1 MGLRSIDYIVSTIL
15 LYYPWIFS
23 RVRVHNVQLVPRG
36 QPTSPSRRDRAVDL
50 AHVFER
56 RRAVMDS
63 AIVRILKKEK
73 QMSVDNIAHKVR
85 RCLKIKPP
93 SWLNPLLLS
102 TYL

>member
-1 MGLRSIDYIVSTIL
+1 M
-15 LYYPWIFS
+15 
-23 RVRVHNVQLVPRG
+23 HNVQLVPRG
-36 QPTSPSRRDRAVDL
+36 HPTSPSRRDRAVDL

-85 RCLKIKPP
+85 RCFKFKPP
-93 SWLNPLLLS
+93 STLNSLLLS
-102 TYL
+102 T